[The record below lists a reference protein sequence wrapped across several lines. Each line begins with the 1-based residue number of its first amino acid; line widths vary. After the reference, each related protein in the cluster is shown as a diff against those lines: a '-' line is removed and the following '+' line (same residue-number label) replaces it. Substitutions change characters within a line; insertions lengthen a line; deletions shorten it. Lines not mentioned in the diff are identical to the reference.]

1 VGTKDWR
8 TFAAGLLCA
17 CLAAGCE
24 VAEVTTAPG
33 ENVVVVEAVL
43 RTDIAAQQ
51 VLLHRTVDG
60 TRAGGVNGA
69 HVTITGAAGD
79 VHTLVP
85 GTGCFYIDPLY
96 ALSDTLDFSGSCY
109 VTAGG
114 DVGWVKASQTY
125 DLRVETAEGEV
136 IQGRTTVPGP
146 YQVPSLRPGPPG
158 FFCSLAPNSTLELL
172 WTKSEGAW
180 SYVADL
186 SITGLGGLAGQGLHI
201 PDPMLVRGVSV
212 SQADTTLVLP
222 AEFGVF
228 ERLQYDSDLLVA
240 IRDGFPEGAALD
252 LVLASAD
259 RNWVNSVR
267 GTGFNPSGLTRIST
281 VVGDG
286 VGVFG
291 SLNVKR
297 AFIVVRA
304 ATSVPRCGL
313 H

>member
-1 VGTKDWR
+1 MR
-8 TFAAGLLCA
+8 AAALLCA

-43 RTDIAAQQ
+43 RTDLAVQR

-60 TRAGGVNGA
+60 TQVGSVSGA
-69 HVTITGAAGD
+69 KVTITGAAGD
-79 VHTLVP
+79 AHTLVP
-85 GTGCFYIDPLY
+85 GVGCSYIDPLY
-96 ALSDTLDFSGSCY
+96 AQSDTLDFHGSCY
-109 VTAGG
+109 VTAAG
-114 DVGWVKASQTY
+114 DVGWVHASQTY
-125 DLRVETAEGEV
+125 DLRVQTAQGEV
-136 IQGRTTVPGP
+136 IEGRTTVPGP
-146 YQVPSLRPGPPG
+146 YQVPSLRPGPLPG
-158 FFCSLAPNSTLELL
+158 FFCSIAPGSTLELL
-172 WTKSEGAW
+172 WTQSKGAW

-186 SITGLGGLAGQGLHI
+186 SITRLEGLAGQGLHI
-201 PDPMLVRGVSV
+201 PDPMLIRGVSV

-228 ERLQYDSDLLVA
+228 ERLQYDNDLLVA
-240 IRDGFPEGAALD
+240 IRDGFPEGAQLD

-267 GTGFNPSGLTRIST
+267 GTGFNPSGLMRIST

-297 AFIVVRA
+297 AFVVVRA
-304 ATSVPRCGL
+304 ATSVPRCGVP
-313 H
+313 